1 MFDGVYTAMVWKKRL
16 WASLAAITLASP
28 LTGLAYDIPSSPPRA
43 INSKA
48 VETLREISEGV
59 SDLASQASK
68 AIVFISVSKIVKGQ
82 PYGAVDPFDFFFGP
96 NFRGP
101 RGLQRKERK
110 QEGLGS
116 GFFIDLDKG
125 YIITNNHVIEGAD
138 EISIK
143 LANSETYT
151 AKVLGSDPNTD
162 VAVVQITDRSY
173 NKKGLSQLFLSNSD
187 RVKVGEFVI
196 ALGAPFGLEASLSF
210 GSISATSRG
219 NLNITNLGNFI
230 QTDAAINPGNSGG
243 PLINMSGHVIGM
255 NTAIYSRTGSSA
267 GIGFAVPAKLVR
279 EIASQLIN
287 KGEVARGF
295 LGVSLSQELDDEL
308 ISGLNLPEKTKGALI
323 SRVEPGAPADKG
335 GLESGDV
342 ITKINDKPIKSR
354 QDLTNVIGLMNPGS
368 KAQVEYYRA
377 GKKKKTTVK
386 LSNFPGTSV
395 ASKSSNQDD
404 KASASLGGMEL
415 ERLNERRHKALIE
428 QYQIQ
433 SKSGLIVKDVE
444 RGSKAAAAGIRP
456 GDILLEA
463 NRQKLKSAKQ
473 FSRIY
478 KSKRRILIQLER
490 GGTYLFA
497 SIRK

>member
-1 MFDGVYTAMVWKKRL
+1 MVTTKRL
-16 WASLAAITLASP
+16 LASIAAIALAAPIP
-28 LTGLAYDIPSSPPRA
+28 GLAYNIPNSPPKA
-43 INSKA
+43 LNSKA
-48 VETLREISEGV
+48 VETLREISNGV
-59 SDLASQASK
+59 SDLASEASK

-82 PYGAVDPFDFFFGP
+82 PYGAIDPFDFFFGP

-101 RGLQRKERK
+101 RGMQPRERK

-162 VAVVQITDRSY
+162 VAVVQITDKSY
-173 NKKGLSQLFLSNSD
+173 NKKGLSELFLSNSD
-187 RVKVGEFVI
+187 QVKVGEFVI

-210 GSISATSRG
+210 GSVSATSRG

-243 PLINMSGHVIGM
+243 PLIDMSGHVIGM

-267 GIGFAVPAKLVR
+267 GIGFAVPANLVR
-279 EIASQLIN
+279 EIAAQLIN

-308 ISGLNLPEKTKGALI
+308 ISGLNLPAKTKGALI
-323 SRVEPGAPADKG
+323 SRVEPGAPADRG

-342 ITKINDKPIKSR
+342 ITKINDKSISSR
-354 QDLTNVIGLMNPGS
+354 QDLTNVIGLMSPGS
-368 KAQVEYYRA
+368 KAQIEFYRA
-377 GKKKKTTVK
+377 GKKRKTTVK

-395 ASKSSNQDD
+395 ASQSAGQDD
-404 KASASLGGMEL
+404 KGVASLGGMDL
-415 ERLNERRHKALIE
+415 ERLNPSRHKALIE
-428 QYQIQ
+428 QFQIQ
-433 SKSGLIVKDVE
+433 STSGLIVKDVE

-463 NRQKLKSAKQ
+463 NRQKLQSAKQ
-473 FSRIY
+473 FAKIY
-478 KSKRRILIQLER
+478 KSESRILIQLER
-490 GGTYLFA
+490 SGTYLFA